1 MTQTLIT
8 RAGLARLRDEL
19 EHLTTTRRQEIA
31 ERIRYAVSSERNIA
45 ENVDYHDARK
55 EQALLERRIATLQE
69 RIADADVVDPDAEN
83 GVLDVGERVRLRDL
97 ENDEEIQYELVGR
110 SKQTHSPDA
119 SRLRRRSDARC
130 SVAGVARSLRSMH
143 RRAGCGSRFWRSRSP
158 PAASHAKA
166 AAPPRGNEPPKRSS
180 ARDPVA
186 TVIASEHVATRND
199 AASMTSTEEQT

>member
-97 ENDEEIQYELVGR
+97 ENDEEIQYELVGSLEADPLAGR
-110 SKQTHSPDA
+110 ISAASPLGRALLGRRGGEVAIVDA
-119 SRLRRRSDARC
+119 PKGRLRFKILEIQ
-130 SVAGVARSLRSMH
+130 VASG
-143 RRAGCGSRFWRSRSP
+143 G
-158 PAASHAKA
+158 AAS
-166 AAPPRGNEPPKRSS
+166 
-180 ARDPVA
+180 
-186 TVIASEHVATRND
+186 
-199 AASMTSTEEQT
+199 